1 MLTIT
6 GFFIISLAI
15 GFGAALQGSVG
26 YGMALLASPIL
37 VLVDSRFV
45 PGPFLLAAQVL
56 SILVVLRERQAIDLG
71 GVKWAIVGRIPGSII
86 AGMLLLAITE
96 TAITLTFG
104 ILILFAVAL
113 SLAGLRFPP
122 KKSNLVLAGML
133 SAVMGTIA
141 TVGGPPMA
149 IVYQDVSSPRLRST
163 LSGYF
168 FIGTLFS
175 LTTLFIIG
183 RFGSYEFILS
193 LTLIPGILIGYLASS
208 HILPLLN
215 EKHTRHAV
223 LAIAAISGI
232 LVIVRQII

>member
-1 MLTIT
+1 MLTLT

-15 GFGAALQGSVG
+15 GLGAALQGSVR

-37 VLVDSRFV
+37 VLVDSRFI
-45 PGPFLLAAQVL
+45 PGPFLLEAQVL

-86 AGMLLLAITE
+86 AGVLLLAITE
-96 TAITLTFG
+96 TAISLTFG
-104 ILILFAVAL
+104 ILVLLAVAL

-122 KKSNLVLAGML
+122 KKSNLILAGML

-141 TVGGPPMA
+141 TLGGPPMA
-149 IVYQDVSSPRLRST
+149 IVYQDASSPRLPST

-168 FIGTLFS
+168 LIGALLS
-175 LTTLFIIG
+175 LTTLFIVG
-183 RFGSYEFILS
+183 RFGSYELILS